1 MNNIISIS
9 GMPIS
14 GKSTTIKQII
24 EELKNRGFNKEN
36 IHLVSTGKEFRNY
49 FNFIIDLLSN
59 INDMD
64 FKIEKCNDAKI
75 KKLFSSKNFRNI
87 IINLIVNMRKNG
99 YDLSSFSIEQANN
112 LECFKDLRYI
122 IDTTVDTDIEKLGK
136 DIQEK
141 NSEEDF
147 WIIDSRLAFHNIPES
162 FAVRLTIDEDIAA
175 KRLLADSS
183 RGNEDNNYKNE
194 KEAKKAIIKR
204 KNGEVKR
211 YIERYNVNL
220 EDEDNYDLIIDTSY
234 SKVEDIAEAILDCH
248 QMYNEKKY
256 FGKNWTSPKKL
267 LPLQTE
273 RDTLGRGTFMNMDEM
288 INSIKENGY
297 KVGEEIEVIKV
308 DNKDYI
314 IEGHHRNFGAA
325 LAGKT
330 LVPYTII
337 AKDDEQLP
345 SYYGKESAR
354 KRIIGFN
361 KNDLIGHEWMFGKQ
375 FSYTDIYPNIYNEF
389 NRNEGR

>member
-1 MNNIISIS
+1 
-9 GMPIS
+9 
-14 GKSTTIKQII
+14 
-24 EELKNRGFNKEN
+24 
-36 IHLVSTGKEFRNY
+36 
-49 FNFIIDLLSN
+49 
-59 INDMD
+59 
-64 FKIEKCNDAKI
+64 
-75 KKLFSSKNFRNI
+75 
-87 IINLIVNMRKNG
+87 MRKNG

-175 KRLLADSS
+175 ERLLADSS

-375 FSYTDIYPNIYNEF
+375 FSYTDIYPNMRRI
-389 NRNEGR
+389 